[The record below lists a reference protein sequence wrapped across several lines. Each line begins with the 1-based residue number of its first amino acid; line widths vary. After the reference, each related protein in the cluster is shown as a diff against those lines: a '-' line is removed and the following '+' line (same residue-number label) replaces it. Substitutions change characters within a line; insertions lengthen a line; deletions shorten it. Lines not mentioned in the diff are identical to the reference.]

1 MSVHVKSSLVAQVT
15 LGLAVLVG
23 GFTACEAAGKARTPT
38 RYFDDLLTPSMLTA
52 AEAPPHGPSSGV
64 KFFSI
69 NSVLAKLDG
78 KAPSNQPIR
87 IATVT
92 NDAVESD
99 APAPNL
105 PVSAPLSAPSDE
117 PFNFVTFRAPD
128 GVLWR
133 KWRAAQADVTADL
146 ADIARCKTD
155 RSRCSE
161 AATRFLLMLGEIRSR
176 SGIAAIETTNRLVN
190 GALRYVSDLSQ
201 HGELDAWTAPL
212 AALGTGR
219 GDCEDYAIAK
229 YALLREAGIPDDDLR
244 ILLVRDRAVRDDHA
258 VLAVRHAGVWQI
270 LDNRRSALVTSA
282 ELPHFTPLY
291 ALNERGIQLFAS
303 PYLAQRMKMDPATA
317 AAATEPLPAA
327 DTPGASD
334 ADPGVSDRVTQVA
347 PPFVSSG
354 DLPLLM

>member
-1 MSVHVKSSLVAQVT
+1 MSVRFKSSFVAQVT

-23 GFTACEAAGKARTPT
+23 GFTSCEAAGKARTPT

-52 AEAPPHGPSSGV
+52 AENPPQTQRGGV

-78 KAPSNQPIR
+78 KAPSHQPLR
-87 IATVT
+87 IATIT
-92 NDAVESD
+92 NDAVASD
-99 APAPNL
+99 APAQNL
-105 PVSAPLSAPSDE
+105 SVSAPLSARSDE
-117 PFNFVTFRAPD
+117 PFDFVTFRAPE

-133 KWRAAQADVTADL
+133 KWRGAQADITADL
-146 ADIARCKTD
+146 ADIARCKSD
-155 RSRCSE
+155 RTRCSE
-161 AATRFLLMLGEIRSR
+161 AANRFLLMLGEVRSR
-176 SGIAAIETTNRLVN
+176 NGIAAIETTNRLVN

-201 HGELDAWTAPL
+201 HGELDVWTAPL
-212 AALGTGR
+212 AALGTRR
-219 GDCEDYAIAK
+219 GDCEDYVIAK
-229 YALLREAGIPDDDLR
+229 FALLREAGIPDDDLR
-244 ILLVRDRAVRDDHA
+244 VLLVRDRAVRDDHA

-270 LDNRRSALVTSA
+270 LDNRRSALATSA

-291 ALNERGIQLFAS
+291 ALNERGVQLFAS
-303 PYLAQRMKMDPATA
+303 PYLAQRMKLDPATA

-327 DTPGASD
+327 DTTKVSD
-334 ADPGVSDRVTQVA
+334 ADAALSDSVIQVA